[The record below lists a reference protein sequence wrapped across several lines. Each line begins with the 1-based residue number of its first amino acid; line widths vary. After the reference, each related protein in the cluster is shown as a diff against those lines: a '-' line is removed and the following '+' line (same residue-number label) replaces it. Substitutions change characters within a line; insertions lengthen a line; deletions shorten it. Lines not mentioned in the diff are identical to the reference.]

1 MLTLA
6 AACLFATLSVAQP
19 PAEPVGASTLHANYA
34 ANALDADLK
43 YKDKAVTVEGVILKV
58 EPEAGGRYAA
68 RMMVALGRGGRPVA
82 GVVCRIAAGA
92 EGDFRN
98 LPTNGTTRVTGTCR
112 GLQTDYTAYKG
123 KVVVLDDCRRA
134 K

>member
-1 MLTLA
+1 MLALA
-6 AACLFATLSVAQP
+6 AACLLATLPAQP
-19 PAEPVGASTLHANYA
+19 PAEAVGAPSLHSEYVT
-34 ANALDADLK
+34 NALDADLR
-43 YKDKAVTVEGVILKV
+43 YKDKSVTVEGVILKV
-58 EPEAGGRYAA
+58 ESEADGRYAA

-82 GVVCRIAAGA
+82 GVVCRIALGA

-98 LPTNGTTRVTGTCR
+98 LPANGTTRVTGTCR
-112 GLQTDYTAYKG
+112 GPRDDYTAHKG

>member
-6 AACLFATLSVAQP
+6 AACLFATLPVAQP
-19 PAEPVGASTLHANYA
+19 PAEPISASTLHANYA
-34 ANALDADLK
+34 ANALDADLR

-58 EPEAGGRYAA
+58 EPEGSGYAA

-82 GVVCRIAAGA
+82 GVVCRIAPGA

-98 LPTNGTTRVTGTCR
+98 LPANGTTRVAGTCR
-112 GLQTDYTAYKG
+112 GPRDDYTAHKG

>member
-1 MLTLA
+1 MLALA
-6 AACLFATLSVAQP
+6 AACLFATLPVAQP
-19 PAEPVGASTLHANYA
+19 SAESIGASTLHANYA

-43 YKDKAVTVEGVILKV
+43 YKDKSVTVEGVILKV
-58 EPEAGGRYAA
+58 ESEADGRYAA
-68 RMMVALGRGGRPVA
+68 RMMVAMGRGGRPVA

-98 LPTNGTTRVTGTCR
+98 LPANGTTRVTGTCR
-112 GLQTDYTAYKG
+112 GSQTDYTAYKG

>member
-1 MLTLA
+1 MLALA
-6 AACLFATLSVAQP
+6 AACLFATLPVQP
-19 PAEPVGASTLHANYA
+19 PAESVGASSLHSEYVT
-34 ANALDADLK
+34 NALDADLR
-43 YKDKAVTVEGVILKV
+43 YKGKAVTVEGVILKV
-58 EPEAGGRYAA
+58 ESEGDGYAA

-98 LPTNGTTRVTGTCR
+98 LPANGTTRVTGTCR
-112 GLQTDYTAYKG
+112 GLQNDYTAHKG
-123 KVVVLDDCRRA
+123 RAVILDDCRRA